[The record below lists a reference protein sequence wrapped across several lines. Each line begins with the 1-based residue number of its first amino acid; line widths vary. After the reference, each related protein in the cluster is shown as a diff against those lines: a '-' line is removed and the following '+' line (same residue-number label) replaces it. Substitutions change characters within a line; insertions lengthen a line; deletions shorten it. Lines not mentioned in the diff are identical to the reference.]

1 MKRLSCMWLFA
12 IIVKNQWKVSDL
24 RFLWEVSNDESTM
37 GTNEPEHEAGSIG
50 CWYCWWSD
58 PYGDGVFT

>member
-12 IIVKNQWKVSDL
+12 IIVKKRWKVSDL
-24 RFLWEVSNDESTM
+24 RFLWEVNNDESTM
-37 GTNEPEHEAGSIG
+37 GTNEPEHEAGPIG
-50 CWYCWWSD
+50 CWYCWWSH